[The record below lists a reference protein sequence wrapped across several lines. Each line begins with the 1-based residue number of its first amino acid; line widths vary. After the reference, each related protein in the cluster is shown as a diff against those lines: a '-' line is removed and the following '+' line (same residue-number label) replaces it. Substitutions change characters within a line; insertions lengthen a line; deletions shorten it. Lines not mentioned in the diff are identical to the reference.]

1 VTETDTTA
9 SNKFCTAGSD
19 GALATGG
26 STNTDAALS
35 DDSGG
40 FAASA
45 RGIDR
50 LISTGSEGLILVDMF
65 DMSGVVTELAS
76 IGIATLIAGTTAT
89 TGRSV
94 AGIAAG
100 MALGSMMGS
109 VVEFGERKGSPTA
122 GSGASFTSIARS
134 DLPAC
139 DGRTTVACRIEEPA
153 RNEVSGLDDWLVG
166 VDTAGVSV
174 TGFDCAGV
182 DSVVGVGD
190 AGIDG
195 AGVDSVVGVGEAG
208 IDGAEV
214 SVTGFDGA
222 SVNDV
227 GADTAG
233 SATGATADIAGV
245 DTGTGSTG
253 DGSPEATESET
264 GATASVACVRSRAK
278 AADPSSEGWA
288 PTPWAPMATVGRLV
302 ATLVVVIVR

>member
-1 VTETDTTA
+1 MTETDTTA

-65 DMSGVVTELAS
+65 DMSGVVTELVS
-76 IGIATLIAGTTAT
+76 LGIATLIAGTRAT

-94 AGIAAG
+94 AGIAAE

-139 DGRTTVACRIEEPA
+139 DERTTVACRIEEPA
-153 RNEVSGLDDWLVG
+153 GNEVSGLDDWLVG

-182 DSVVGVGD
+182 DSVVGVED
-190 AGIDG
+190 AGI
-195 AGVDSVVGVGEAG
+195 AA
-208 IDGAEV
+208 AEV

-222 SVNDV
+222 GVNDV

-264 GATASVACVRSRAK
+264 GPTASVACVRSRAK